1 MLQHKLRAPVSVII
15 SPLCRGLVKAG
26 VRANHLTVIG
36 ALGSCFS
43 ALFFFPRGQFIVG
56 TVLVALFALLDLLDG
71 TVARMTD
78 EIPSKWGALLDSTVD
93 RISDAVIVIG
103 IAIYLDNNRNIPLV
117 VPFLVVL
124 LSGLVSYVRARSE
137 SLGIQCAVG
146 VGERTERLIII
157 LVGTFLFGIGI
168 DGALEVSLW
177 LVLIIS
183 TLTVFQRLAVVFRA

>member
-183 TLTVFQRLAVVFRA
+183 TLTIFQRLAVVFRA

>member
-15 SPLCRGLVKAG
+15 SPLCRGLVNAG

-36 ALGSCFS
+36 AIGSCFF

-56 TVLVALFALLDLLDG
+56 TILVALFALLDLLDG

>member
-183 TLTVFQRLAVVFRA
+183 TLTVYQRLAVVFRA

>member
-157 LVGTFLFGIGI
+157 LVGTFLFGVGI

-183 TLTVFQRLAVVFRA
+183 TLTIFQRLAVVFRA